1 MASGKDSDRNSGAA
15 GGAAGGK
22 GPRPDPAGRKTR
34 MVSLVI
40 AATMILWLGGN
51 FIGGRLGLPGRYA
64 VLFDLL
70 ALAGFV
76 WSLAVIY
83 QIWRARRQE

>member
-1 MASGKDSDRNSGAA
+1 MASGKDDQQKATE
-15 GGAAGGK
+15 
-22 GPRPDPAGRKTR
+22 RKTR
-34 MVSLVI
+34 MVSIVI

-51 FIGGRLGLPGRYA
+51 FIGGRIGLPGRYA

-76 WSLAVIY
+76 WSLVVIY
-83 QIWRARRQE
+83 QIWRARREE